1 MDRLSVLRIA
11 TTVTSTTLP
20 RPFHV
25 AHGVDDP
32 RREHVI
38 VTVEARSERSR
49 EAVVGK
55 GEASPLTF
63 FTGETAGSVAYM
75 IDHHLGPRLVERADL
90 ALADAIKDLEGAF
103 PGHPAAMAGIDMAL
117 HDAMAR
123 ARGRGVDALLGVHHD
138 RVPVYKAVGIGDVGE
153 SVADAEHLIQRGF
166 RALKLKVGLDVRADL
181 ARLAA
186 VREAVG
192 DDIHICADANEGYGV
207 ADAIRFARDASKYDL
222 AYLEQPVSRH
232 DVAGLRAVRCHG
244 GVPVMADES
253 LHELRDAATLLTS
266 GAVDLFGLKLV
277 KTGGLF
283 RARQVAELAEAYG
296 VACVVISPFDSV
308 LGATA
313 NVHFAASLPAP
324 LLPQGLG
331 TTVVAG
337 GDSGPPLRFEDGHI
351 VVPRGVGFDHRAAR
365 ESVA

>member
-11 TTVTSTTLP
+11 TSLTSTTLP
-20 RPFHV
+20 RPFRV

-38 VTVEARSERSR
+38 VTIEARFERSR
-49 EAVVGK
+49 EVVVGT
-55 GEASPLTF
+55 GEASPLTY
-63 FTGETAGSVAYM
+63 FTGETAGAVAYM
-75 IDHHLGPRLVERADL
+75 IDHHLGPRLIERAGRTL
-90 ALADAIKDLEGAF
+90 AGAIKDLESAF

-123 ARGRGVDALLGVHHD
+123 ARGLGVDALLGVQHD
-138 RVPVYKAVGIGDVGE
+138 RVPVYKAVGIGDVSE
-153 SVADAEHLIQRGF
+153 SVSDAEHLIERGF
-166 RALKLKVGLDVRADL
+166 RALKLKVGLDVHSDL
-181 ARLAA
+181 ARLAS

-192 DDIHICADANEGYGV
+192 DDVHICADANEGYGV
-207 ADAIRFARDASKYDL
+207 ADAIRFARDASRYDL
-222 AYLEQPVSRH
+222 AYLEQPVARH
-232 DVAGLRAVRCHG
+232 DLAGLRAVRCHG

-253 LHELRDAATLLTS
+253 LHDLRDAATLLTS
-266 GAVDLFGLKLV
+266 GAVDLFGVKLV

-283 RARQVAELAEAYG
+283 RARQLAEMAEAYG
-296 VACVVISPFDSV
+296 VDCVVISPFDSV

-313 NVHFAASLPAP
+313 NLLFAASLPGP

-337 GDSGPPLRFEDGHI
+337 GDDGPPLHFEEGQI
-351 VVPRGVGFDHRAAR
+351 VVPRGVGLDHR
-365 ESVA
+365 VAQERAT